1 MRLVQRLGAVMVSVL
16 LTGALLAAPASADQ
30 AESFVATGLARA
42 LNLRVLGISATVGAS
57 GMEMNS
63 SPLAKAN
70 GAGVLLSGAPTTS
83 QTQAQASGP
92 GVTDGPRQAC
102 LLGPLSLAAL
112 VDIAAA
118 CGSAKADTVNG
129 IPQAFGQG
137 TVAAIDIGG
146 QQVLDLLDPVL
157 GLLDPVLDQVLT
169 AAQGVVGPALGGL
182 QLPVLGELVGLDP
195 GTDLVSDL
203 VDRLG
208 DVTDLAT
215 VLLGD
220 STVTGTTTADKVT
233 ARAVA
238 KGGQID
244 VLPGLALGGAPLL
257 SIKVGSAQATAVFDR
272 TGANAGSSTPSF
284 DAAIATVTLGLPIL
298 GGTVTEIPIKLGQP
312 LTLLAGTPLE
322 STISLGAG
330 TTEKK
335 PDGSVVA
342 VADGVS
348 LHLLKG
354 INGGILLELAHAE
367 AAVGGRVHIATQQ
380 VQQAPQRVE
389 VLAKTGSEPWLPM
402 AGATMLLAAYA
413 GRRLITPRPARA
425 RETSGGSR

>member
-1 MRLVQRLGAVMVSVL
+1 MRLVHRLGAVLVSVL
-16 LTGALLAAPASADQ
+16 VTGALLAAPASAAQ
-30 AESFVATGLARA
+30 PESFVATGLARA
-42 LNLRVLGISATVGAS
+42 LNLRVLGISATIGAS

-70 GAGVLLSGAPTTS
+70 GAGVLLSGAPATS
-83 QTQAQASGP
+83 QTQARGAGI
-92 GVTDGPRQAC
+92 TDGPRQAC
-102 LLGPLSLAAL
+102 LLGPLSLVAL

-118 CGSAKADTVNG
+118 CGEARADTVNG
-129 IPQAFGQG
+129 IPQAFGKG
-137 TVAAIDIGG
+137 TVASVDIGG
-146 QQVLDLLDPVL
+146 QQVLALLAPVL
-157 GLLDPVLDQVLT
+157 GLLEPVLGQVLT
-169 AAQGVVGPALGGL
+169 VAQGVVGPVLGGL
-182 QLPVLGELVGLDP
+182 QLPVLGQLVGLDP
-195 GTDLVSDL
+195 GTSLVSDL
-203 VDRLG
+203 IDRLAN
-208 DVTDLAT
+208 VTDLAT
-215 VLLGD
+215 VRLGE
-220 STVTGTTTADKVT
+220 STVTGSTTADKVM

-244 VLPGLALGGAPLL
+244 VLPGLALGGSPLL
-257 SIKVGSAQATAVFDR
+257 SIKVGSAQATAVYDR

-335 PDGSVVA
+335 ADGSVVA

-354 INGGILLELAHAE
+354 ISGGILLELAHAE
-367 AAVGGRVHIATQQ
+367 AAVGGQARIVTQQ
-380 VQQAPQRVE
+380 LQQAPERVE
-389 VLAKTGSEPWLPM
+389 VLAKTGSDPWLPM
-402 AGATMLLAAYA
+402 AGAAMLLAAYA
-413 GRRLITPRPARA
+413 GRRLVTPRPART